1 MASSILRKK
10 KDERTTDAKRSVSFG
25 GATTKIDNSK
35 KVKTTHFMH
44 EEEEDMLDPTTTITA
59 NNNGDNDDDWR
70 EVKQIREAKAARAM
84 KRTLDDKAGTLHNDN
99 KFDRGGESRIRGE
112 EEVDKHFS
120 LLHDIGDG
128 NHEKIHCPIE
138 PFNLTS
144 EREDGM
150 GYFDGDTYVFRKNQD
165 DDNEE
170 DAWLDDVNT
179 YEDEKGSSFN
189 SYLVKS
195 RKKNKVADNAFDTSS
210 LTKEQIYEE
219 VIPFLATNQETIL
232 QALGRYGNIIKREN
246 KVKKKRS
253 KTNNQKSIEDC
264 KISEARKSFDRLTE
278 LANFC
283 MMHFSD
289 GGDIYEQTKENFSTL
304 LKNTANSKKKK
315 LDYFTENTSEEQPA
329 TKRTKVISGKASTTS
344 ADALNDLED
353 LEDLEDLGEEL
364 QASQSTSKSNSVGND
379 LWYYVDQQDNTQ
391 GPFADVQMRQW
402 LDAGYFKGDLQI
414 RQNPKEPFQSLSSIF
429 PDLTIA
435 FK

>member
-1 MASSILRKK
+1 
-10 KDERTTDAKRSVSFG
+10 
-25 GATTKIDNSK
+25 
-35 KVKTTHFMH
+35 
-44 EEEEDMLDPTTTITA
+44 
-59 NNNGDNDDDWR
+59 
-70 EVKQIREAKAARAM
+70 
-84 KRTLDDKAGTLHNDN
+84 
-99 KFDRGGESRIRGE
+99 
-112 EEVDKHFS
+112 
-120 LLHDIGDG
+120 
-128 NHEKIHCPIE
+128 
-138 PFNLTS
+138 
-144 EREDGM
+144 
-150 GYFDGDTYVFRKNQD
+150 
-165 DDNEE
+165 
-170 DAWLDDVNT
+170 
-179 YEDEKGSSFN
+179 
-189 SYLVKS
+189 
-195 RKKNKVADNAFDTSS
+195 